1 MDASVTHFRKIRG
14 TFWVLLLRTIFP
26 YGLNDRIGDEP
37 KKEDNPDLVGKR
49 FPWLARNHPRDEIV
63 IKLSVL

>member
-1 MDASVTHFRKIRG
+1 MVVSELKEELCMDPSITHFRKIRE

-49 FPWLARNHPRDEIV
+49 FP
-63 IKLSVL
+63 